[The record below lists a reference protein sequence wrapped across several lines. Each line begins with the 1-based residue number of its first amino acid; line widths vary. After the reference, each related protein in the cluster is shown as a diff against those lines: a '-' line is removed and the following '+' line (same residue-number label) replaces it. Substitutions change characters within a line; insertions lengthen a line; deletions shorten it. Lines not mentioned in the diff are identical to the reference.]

1 MKELIK
7 QGKVIEYTVPES
19 ETVTSGQ
26 AVVMGS
32 LVGFAITD
40 GAEDDVVN
48 VAICGVFDG
57 PKSDEEEIEQGAL
70 LYYNTETEQF
80 TTEATREEDGDP
92 DPVVV
97 NNIKVGFA
105 HEAAAE
111 EATSVS
117 VNLNFI

>member
-1 MKELIK
+1 MKNLIK
-7 QGKVIEYTVPES
+7 EGKVIEYTVPA
-19 ETVTSGQ
+19 ETEVSSGG
-26 AVVMGS
+26 VVVIGS

-40 GAEDDVVN
+40 GAAGDTVN

-57 PKSDEEEIEQGAL
+57 AKAEEEITQGAA
-70 LYYNTETEQF
+70 LYYDEEAEVF
-80 TTEATREEDGDP
+80 TIEATREEDGDP
-92 DPVVV
+92 DPVTV

-111 EATSVS
+111 LAETVS

>member
-1 MKELIK
+1 MENLIK
-7 QGKVIEYTVPES
+7 KGKVIEYTVPAEATIS
-19 ETVTSGQ
+19 SGQ
-26 AVVMGS
+26 AVVIGA

-40 GAEDDVVN
+40 GTAGDTVN

-57 PKSDEEEIEQGAL
+57 AKAEEVITQGAT
-70 LYYNTETEQF
+70 LYYDEAAEAF
-80 TTEATREEDGDP
+80 TIEATREEAGDP

-111 EATSVS
+111 LAETVS
-117 VNLNFI
+117 VNLNFY